1 MDTISVGSI
10 LPYVALGVVAVLVG
24 AALVAEW
31 LKWQGR
37 PGGDE
42 LALKARWAAHLVRE
56 VEKHL
61 VNAPGFEKYDWVFE
75 KLAEYFPDI
84 DEGEAEILIES
95 SLTELKEKRAAKAD
109 AEWGD
114 LIGAGPAAGKQ
125 S

>member
-1 MDTISVGSI
+1 MDIAGI
-10 LPYVALGVVAVLVG
+10 APYVALGIVAVLVG

-31 LKWQGR
+31 MKWQGR

-56 VEKHL
+56 VEKSL
-61 VNAPGFEKYDWVFE
+61 VNAPGFEKFDWVFE
-75 KLAEYFPDI
+75 QMDKYFPGI

-95 SLTELKEKRAAKAD
+95 SLTEMKEKRTVKAD
-109 AEWGD
+109 V
-114 LIGAGPAAGKQ
+114 IGPATGKQ